1 MMTTEATITPTEP
14 EPAGTISPAEPEPK
28 PTMTSP
34 TGDTEPD
41 TFPRDYVEKLRAE
54 TAKYRTRA
62 AHADVLAERLLAA
75 TVREAT
81 ADLLADPSDLPLDD
95 DLVDDDGL
103 PDLDKIKDAAKALV
117 ARKPHLARRR
127 PVGDVGQGART
138 EAAPTSL
145 VELLRGTA

>member
-28 PTMTSP
+28 VSISP
-34 TGDTEPD
+34 TDDEPD